1 MKNHVSKSKVER
13 KEKVSLNLEVLS
25 KKKEEKGKLTKLV
38 SIVLMILII
47 LQPIMD
53 AVTYLQIRYSF
64 NFISLSSIIR
74 TVTLGLMLLYLLVIK
89 RRRKEILFLI
99 GYFIIYLTSQIFLLH
114 NGFSSSLNTI
124 LTIFY
129 LPIVIIF
136 MHEVDTNESY
146 FNLKIIM
153 ITYLIYLNL
162 IVIPYLFKYGNYADN
177 FYEGKNG
184 FYGLFYG
191 GNEISNILVIL
202 LPLVI
207 EYLVRKKSYFL
218 IILTFVEL
226 LLCIYLVGT
235 KTLMLGS
242 IIVSIYFLF
251 KYLRPVYKK
260 FSKKKKGILW
270 GLAFLI
276 FLGILVVLPRMAVTK
291 NIIRAI
297 EYYDFNLSNIFS
309 LNGLDKLIFSGRLEV
324 LKSVGNLY
332 RNSSLFSILL
342 GLGKSYIIL
351 FKGIEIDLFDIFFTL
366 GISGILV
373 YGYVMLKNIKSE
385 KLKGVY
391 LFTFILSM
399 VISLITGHVLNTPN
413 VSIFIGLLFS
423 LNKLEE

>member
-53 AVTYLQIRYSF
+53 AVTYLQIKYSF

-351 FKGIEIDLFDIFFTL
+351 FKGIEIDIFDIFFTL

-391 LFTFILSM
+391 LFTFILGM

>member
-114 NGFSSSLNTI
+114 NGFSSSFNTI

-351 FKGIEIDLFDIFFTL
+351 FKGIEIDIFDIFFAI

>member
-260 FSKKKKGILW
+260 FSKKKKGILC

-291 NIIRAI
+291 NLIRAI

-351 FKGIEIDLFDIFFTL
+351 FKGIEIDIFDIFFTL

>member
-297 EYYDFNLSNIFS
+297 EYYNFNLSNIFS

-351 FKGIEIDLFDIFFTL
+351 FKGIEIDIFDIFFTL

>member
-1 MKNHVSKSKVER
+1 MKNRVNKSKIER
-13 KEKVSLNLEVLS
+13 KENASLNLEVLS
-25 KKKEEKGKLTKLV
+25 KNKKETGKLIKLV
-38 SIVLMILII
+38 SIVLMLLII

-74 TVTLGLMLLYLLVIK
+74 AVTLGLMILYLLVIK
-89 RRRKEILFLI
+89 KRRKEILFLI
-99 GYFIIYLTSQIFLLH
+99 GYFIIYLLSQTFLLH
-114 NGFSSSLNTI
+114 NGISSSLNTI

-129 LPIVIIF
+129 LPIVILF
-136 MHEVDTNESY
+136 MQEVNINESY

-177 FYEGKNG
+177 FYDGKNG

-207 EYLVRKKSYFL
+207 EYLVKRKSYFL

-251 KYLRPVYKK
+251 KYWCPVYKK
-260 FSKKKKGILW
+260 FSKKKKCILW

-276 FLGILVVLPRMAVTK
+276 FLCTLVVLPQMAVTK

-297 EYYDFNLSNIFS
+297 EYYGFNLNNVFS
-309 LNGLDKLIFSGRLEV
+309 LNGLDKLIFSGRLEI
-324 LKSVGNLY
+324 LKVVSNLY

-342 GLGKSYIIL
+342 GLGKSYINL
-351 FKGIEIDLFDIFFTL
+351 FKGIEIDIFDIFFAL

-373 YGYVMLKNIKSE
+373 YGYIMVKNIKSG

-391 LFTFILSM
+391 LFTFVLGM
-399 VISLITGHVLNTPN
+399 VISLVTGHVLNTPN
-413 VSIFIGLLFS
+413 VSIFIGLLFG
-423 LNKLEE
+423 LNKLE

>member
-136 MHEVDTNESY
+136 MHEVDTNENY

-162 IVIPYLFKYGNYADN
+162 IVIPYLFKYGNYANN

-351 FKGIEIDLFDIFFTL
+351 FKGIEIDIFDIFFTI

>member
-13 KEKVSLNLEVLS
+13 KEKVSLNLEVFS
-25 KKKEEKGKLTKLV
+25 KKKEKKGKLTKLV

-53 AVTYLQIRYSF
+53 AVTYLQIKYSF

-351 FKGIEIDLFDIFFTL
+351 FKGIEIDIFDIFFTL

>member
-136 MHEVDTNESY
+136 MHEVDTNENY

-351 FKGIEIDLFDIFFTL
+351 FKGIEIDIFDIFFTL

>member
-13 KEKVSLNLEVLS
+13 KEKVSLNLEVFS

-351 FKGIEIDLFDIFFTL
+351 FKGIEIDIYDIFFTI

>member
-74 TVTLGLMLLYLLVIK
+74 TVTLELMLLYLLVIK

-260 FSKKKKGILW
+260 FSKKKKGILC

-291 NIIRAI
+291 NLIRAI

-351 FKGIEIDLFDIFFTL
+351 FKGIEIDIFDIFFTL

>member
-74 TVTLGLMLLYLLVIK
+74 TVTLELMLLYLLVIK

-351 FKGIEIDLFDIFFTL
+351 FKGIEIDIFDIFFTL

>member
-136 MHEVDTNESY
+136 MHEVDTNENY

-153 ITYLIYLNL
+153 ITYLIYLNF

-251 KYLRPVYKK
+251 KYLRPIYKK

-351 FKGIEIDLFDIFFTL
+351 FKGIEIDIFDIFFTI

>member
-13 KEKVSLNLEVLS
+13 KEKVSLNLEVFS
-25 KKKEEKGKLTKLV
+25 KKKEKKGKLTKLV

-136 MHEVDTNESY
+136 MHEVDTNENY

-291 NIIRAI
+291 NLIRAI

-351 FKGIEIDLFDIFFTL
+351 FKGIEIDIFDIFFAI